1 MNYVTI
7 FTKETRKET
16 KNKTEN
22 KTQKKNNKKQ
32 KPTPPINSH
41 THTTHTHKMTLN
53 KK

>member
-32 KPTPPINSH
+32 KPTPPINTHTHH
-41 THTTHTHKMTLN
+41 THTK
-53 KK
+53 

>member
-22 KTQKKNNKKQ
+22 KTQKKQQ
-32 KPTPPINSH
+32 KTKTNSPYKH
-41 THTTHTHKMTLN
+41 THTPHTHKMTLN

>member
-22 KTQKKNNKKQ
+22 KTQKNNKKQ
-32 KPTPPINSH
+32 KPTPPINTH
-41 THTTHTHKMTLN
+41 TNTTHTHKMTLN